1 MIPWAR
7 PPDGSRRKI
16 AARGPA
22 RASTTKP
29 PTPGP
34 GGLGVRPTI
43 TSPGMPGGYLC
54 AYRERAAHDNAMKHE
69 RRELA
74 ASRPAA
80 AALAQ
85 IFQVSAQIERESSS
99 FNPGLM
105 HCKKTAMP
113 SSSYSR
119 TCCSIAKSC
128 QRDAP
133 KSRSMAGRCDRR
145 VSRLRY
151 MVSQLYILNV
161 QARRPS
167 RRR

>member
-29 PTPGP
+29 PTPDP
-34 GGLGVRPTI
+34 GGLGVRHTI

-85 IFQVSAQIERESSS
+85 ISNCPLKLSENLHRSIQDS
-99 FNPGLM
+99 
-105 HCKKTAMP
+105 C
-113 SSSYSR
+113 
-119 TCCSIAKSC
+119 IAKKRRCPLPPIHEPVVALRRAASGHAEISIHG
-128 QRDAP
+128 RTVRP
-133 KSRSMAGRCDRR
+133 AG

-151 MVSQLYILNV
+151 MVSELYILNV